1 MRDLQ
6 KIKDVIKKY
15 IPDGKCG
22 IYDCEGDPRD
32 YKNKVYDNTFNVLDT
47 SNFVEVVE
55 LYIRDQLMIM
65 VNGYFV
71 YKGKSPYFY

>member
-32 YKNKVYDNTFNVLDT
+32 YKNKVYDDG
-47 SNFVEVVE
+47 EVVILNCRIYE
-55 LYIRDQLMIM
+55 YLEVLGLTDEEFKVVEKYYNSLRRR
-65 VNGYFV
+65 
-71 YKGKSPYFY
+71 

>member
-15 IPDGKCG
+15 ITDGKCG

-32 YKNKVYDNTFNVLDT
+32 YKNKVYDDG
-47 SNFVEVVE
+47 EVVILNCRTYE
-55 LYIRDQLMIM
+55 YLEVLGLTDEEFKVVEKYYNSLRRR
-65 VNGYFV
+65 
-71 YKGKSPYFY
+71 

>member
-22 IYDCEGDPRD
+22 IYDCEGDTRD
-32 YKNKVYDNTFNVLDT
+32 YKNKVYDDG
-47 SNFVEVVE
+47 EVVILNCRAYE
-55 LYIRDQLMIM
+55 YIEVLGLTDEEFRVVEKYYNSLRRR
-65 VNGYFV
+65 
-71 YKGKSPYFY
+71 

>member
-15 IPDGKCG
+15 ITDGKCG

-32 YKNKVYDNTFNVLDT
+32 YKNKVYDDG
-47 SNFVEVVE
+47 EVVI
-55 LYIRDQLMIM
+55 L
-65 VNGYFV
+65 N
-71 YKGKSPYFY
+71 

>member
-15 IPDGKCG
+15 ITDGKCG

-32 YKNKVYDNTFNVLDT
+32 YKNKVYDDG
-47 SNFVEVVE
+47 EVVILNCRIYE
-55 LYIRDQLMIM
+55 YLEVLGLTDEEFKVVEKYYNSLRRR
-65 VNGYFV
+65 
-71 YKGKSPYFY
+71 

>member
-32 YKNKVYDNTFNVLDT
+32 YKNKVYDDG
-47 SNFVEVVE
+47 EVVILNCRIYE
-55 LYIRDQLMIM
+55 YLEVLGLTDEEFKAVEKYYNSLRRR
-65 VNGYFV
+65 
-71 YKGKSPYFY
+71 